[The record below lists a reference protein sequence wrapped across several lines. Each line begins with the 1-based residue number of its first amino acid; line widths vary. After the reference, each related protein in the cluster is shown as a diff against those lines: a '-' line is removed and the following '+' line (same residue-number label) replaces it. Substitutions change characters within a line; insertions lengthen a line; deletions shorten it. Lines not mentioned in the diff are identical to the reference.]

1 MSEGQGTYLGRYRLG
16 EVLGR
21 GAMGVV
27 YEGYDPKLKG
37 RKVAIKT
44 ILKSQLLDPQ
54 MAAEYSARF
63 DTEAGNVASL
73 NHPNIVTV
81 YDFGNEADVAY
92 LVMEFI
98 DGKELKHYLDAKH
111 LFGIDETV
119 GIVCNLL
126 DALDYAHEKF
136 IYHRDIKPANVMID
150 VRGRVKLTDFGVA
163 RQSDGSGNDGTRA
176 GTMVG
181 TPSYMS
187 PEQIKGLPA
196 QAAADLFAT
205 GVVLYQCLTLHKPFS
220 GGSEWE
226 IWQKIVNEPPPPL
239 SQYRAGVPPALER
252 AMLRALA
259 KDPKERPPSAAAMI
273 ADLKA
278 SIAGASF
285 DPDATR
291 IVSRPAPGP
300 ARDDSS
306 MRPVTQVGVGTGS
319 QGGGSAAAAPAFTQ
333 QSSEIELEFWR
344 SIKDSGDREE
354 FQLFLERFPAGTY
367 SDLARRKMSK
377 LGGAVVADDTDAS
390 MARQI
395 EEQEAKVRQMR
406 ADQERRLAEAERE
419 RELAR
424 QRAEEA
430 RLEQIRAEEA
440 RRREEE
446 EARLRAE
453 AAARARAEE
462 EARLAE
468 QARLQALEAERIA
481 AAQREAA
488 RVKAE
493 EEARAKAAEEAAAR
507 ARAAEEEAKRIA
519 ASEAEARRVEAAR
532 IKAAEEEAARV
543 KAAEEAA
550 ARIKAEEEAARI
562 KAAEEQAARVAAA
575 QEEAARIKAAEEK
588 AARVKA
594 EEEAARIKAEE
605 EARIKAAKEEAAR
618 VKAAQE
624 EAARAKAEQEEAV
637 RVKAAEEEAASR
649 AKAAEETARQLKL
662 KQKADA
668 ERREREAADQED
680 ATRLHKP
687 GDARLAGEQWAAA
700 EKRAAEQKAQEE
712 AQQRRETQVAETAPS
727 ADETTRIIRPS
738 DRAGLIAIAPE
749 SDKEKTATPAAEA
762 QAEAVEREQPSIASA
777 IGHEVKEAAAARAM
791 PAPQRAPAPNKT
803 PLFLGIGAAVLVLA
817 GGAYMLTSKKEAPV
831 EAKSVPAQPERAVV
845 AEPKS
850 AEPAGP
856 ARVVTSPQ
864 PAPEVSNATPPPAPD
879 LRAEKEAAKRAEAQ
893 RLADLK
899 AKEQKDQKALKEQKD
914 KEQKDKEQKELAARK
929 AADDAKLAEENKAKE
944 AAAQKARDEAAKVA
958 AARDEAAK
966 KDLAAKAKAKEL
978 ADQKARDDAAAAQR
992 AKELAEQKARDEEKA
1007 KATAAAAAAKAKAN
1021 SDPDALFAQAQ
1032 SAEKEGRSREAVD
1045 LYKRAYGAG
1054 SGRAARMLGDI
1065 YGKGSGDV
1073 GRDYGEQLQWYEK
1086 AKAAGVDV
1094 PTPGKRKY

>member
-1 MSEGQGTYLGRYRLG
+1 M
-16 EVLGR
+16 
-21 GAMGVV
+21 MNMM
-27 YEGYDPKLKG
+27 
-37 RKVAIKT
+37 T
-44 ILKSQLLDPQ
+44 ITRCL
-54 MAAEYSARF
+54 
-63 DTEAGNVASL
+63 
-73 NHPNIVTV
+73 VTV
-81 YDFGNEADVAY
+81 AGCGVAFSVSSAVPDQVPGTQTQDPTLKPAQPSKPPPPGMVQGAGPAAAPASPGDGATISVSRFTFSGNDSISDAALAALVAP
-92 LVMEFI
+92 
-98 DGKELKHYLDAKH
+98 YLDAKH
-111 LFGIDETV
+111 VFGIDETV

-126 DALDYAHEKF
+126 DALDYAHEKY

-163 RQSDGSGNDGTRA
+163 RQSDGTGNDGTRA

-291 IVSRPAPGP
+291 IVSKPATGP

-306 MRPVTQVGVGTGS
+306 MRPVTTQVTRTGSGTGS
-319 QGGGSAAAAPAFTQ
+319 QHGNASGGFGVAAPAFNQ
-333 QSSEIELEFWR
+333 QSNEIELEFWR

-377 LGGAVVADDTDAS
+377 LAGAVPADDTDAS

-395 EEQEAKVRQMR
+395 EEQEAKVRQLR

-424 QRAEEA
+424 QRVEEA
-430 RLEQIRAEEA
+430 RLEQVRQAEEA
-440 RRREEE
+440 RRLQEEE
-446 EARLRAE
+446 EERLREE

-468 QARLQALEAERIA
+468 LARQEALEKERIA

-488 RVKAE
+488 RVKAAE
-493 EEARAKAAEEAAAR
+493 EEAARVRAAEEEVARVRAAKEAEAARRKAMEEEAARARVAEEAAARAKAAQEEKARALAAEAEAKRIAAAEEKARLAKAAEEEAAR
-507 ARAAEEEAKRIA
+507 ARAAEEA
-519 ASEAEARRVEAAR
+519 AVRDKAAQESAAR
-532 IKAAEEEAARV
+532 EKARAEEAARV
-543 KAAEEAA
+543 NVDEDATRIAVGGAALAGLPPESEAQ
-550 ARIKAEEEAARI
+550 RIECANERALLEASEEAAR
-562 KAAEEQAARVAAA
+562 
-575 QEEAARIKAAEEK
+575 
-588 AARVKA
+588 
-594 EEEAARIKAEE
+594 
-605 EARIKAAKEEAAR
+605 
-618 VKAAQE
+618 
-624 EAARAKAEQEEAV
+624 
-637 RVKAAEEEAASR
+637 
-649 AKAAEETARQLKL
+649 QLKRK
-662 KQKADA
+662 KQADA
-668 ERREREAADQED
+668 ERQAVEEREAAELRAASEQRASEEQREAD
-680 ATRLHKP
+680 AQRLK
-687 GDARLAGEQWAAA
+687 DEQWAAA
-700 EKRAAEQKAQEE
+700 EKRAAEKEAE
-712 AQQRRETQVAETAPS
+712 AQRRREAQIAQAAPS
-727 ADETTRIIRPS
+727 DDEPTRLIRPA
-738 DRAGLIAIAPE
+738 DRAGK
-749 SDKEKTATPAAEA
+749 DKAAADADKQKAAAE
-762 QAEAVEREQPSIASA
+762 QAAREQARQTTESEAAAERERHAIGSA
-777 IGHEVKEAAAARAM
+777 IGHEVKEVGAARGM
-791 PAPQRAPAPNKT
+791 TPAPGRA

-817 GGAYMLTSKKEAPV
+817 GGAYMLTSKKDAPV
-831 EAKSVPAQPERAVV
+831 EAKSAPSRPDRAVV
-845 AEPKS
+845 V
-850 AEPAGP
+850 EPAVPPPSVPSGP
-856 ARVVTSPQ
+856 ARIVTPPQ
-864 PAPEVSNATPPPAPD
+864 PAPAAAPAVTNAAPPPAPD
-879 LRAEKEAAKRAEAQ
+879 LRAEKEAARRAEAQ

-899 AKEQKDQKALKEQKD
+899 AKEQK
-914 KEQKDKEQKELAARK
+914 EQKELAGRK
-929 AADDAKLAEENKAKE
+929 AAEDAKLAEENKAKE
-944 AAAQKARDEAAKVA
+944 AAAAKV
-958 AARDEAAK
+958 RDDAAK

-978 ADQKARDDAAAAQR
+978 ADQKARDDAAAQH
-992 AKELAEQKARDEEKA
+992 AKELAEQKAKDDEKA
-1007 KATAAAAAAKAKAN
+1007 RVAAAAAAAKAKAR

-1045 LYKRAYGAG
+1045 LYKQAYSAG
-1054 SGRAARMLGDI
+1054 NGRAARMLGDI